1 MEGLTE
7 VLVAI
12 KVETSIK
19 DLAPTIREEAALVV
33 VDMVAMEKEVEGTAD
48 LLEMELATE
57 ARVEMATEI
66 LADMAEHIVD
76 QVDPTLAVET
86 MGVKGA
92 PILTPTQAAPLMLC
106 LDHPMA
112 PQLAQC

>member
-1 MEGLTE
+1 M
-7 VLVAI
+7 AI

-19 DLAPTIREEAALVV
+19 DLAPIIKEESALVV
-33 VDMVAMEKEVEGTAD
+33 EDIVAMEKEVEGTAD
-48 LLEMELATE
+48 LLEMELVTE
-57 ARVEMATEI
+57 VRVEMATEI
-66 LADMAEHIVD
+66 LADMAVMAEHIVD